1 MGKRPIQPKSSLSSR
16 NKISNKEMYTKVW
29 TAVRGC
35 GLVAAAWPDGTER
48 RVFCCAEGSGRKERV
63 IDVPFFR
70 TWEERRA
77 LEVFLHVKRQID
89 VAMLLSHEDSVLVLL
104 FLVVRDVPKI

>member
-1 MGKRPIQPKSSLSSR
+1 M
-16 NKISNKEMYTKVW
+16 
-29 TAVRGC
+29 
-35 GLVAAAWPDGTER
+35 AAAWPDGTER

-63 IDVPFFR
+63 IDVPFFH
-70 TWEERRA
+70 TLEERSV
-77 LEVFLHVKRQID
+77 LEFFSHVKRQTD